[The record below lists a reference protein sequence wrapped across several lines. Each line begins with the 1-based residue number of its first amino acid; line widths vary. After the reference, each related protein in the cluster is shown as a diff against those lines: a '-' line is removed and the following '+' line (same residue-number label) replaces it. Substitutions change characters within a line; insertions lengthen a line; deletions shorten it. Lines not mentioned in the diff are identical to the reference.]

1 MDSLIFG
8 LVIIIAVAIAV
19 WLKHES
25 PERKGAYG
33 ETTVAATAS
42 AEVRRGLYGRVLR
55 NVFVPRED
63 GSTSELDVVLICVKG
78 IFVFESKNFAGY
90 IFGDEQNRNWT
101 VSLYSGK
108 NWIGAKTTEKHHFY
122 NPIWQN
128 KTHIKALRNLT
139 KTSAPINSVIVFSNR
154 GELKKVAYD
163 ASKTT
168 IITSNQLKHF
178 MRGVRTTYP
187 DVLSTEGVDRLSEL
201 VSRYEGTDS
210 TVKQAHIDS
219 IRKKAV
225 APEVC
230 PWCGGKLVIRTAAK
244 GTNAGKQ
251 FYGCSNYP
259 KCRYTRN
266 KN

>member
-1 MDSLIFG
+1 MDSLIFV
-8 LVIIIAVAIAV
+8 LVIIIAIAITV

-25 PERKGAYG
+25 PESKGIYG
-33 ETTVAATAS
+33 ELTVAAAVS
-42 AEVRRGLYGRVLR
+42 AEIQRGLYGRVLR
-55 NVFVPRED
+55 NVFVPRDD

-78 IFVFESKNFAGY
+78 IFVFESKNYAGY
-90 IFGDEQNRNWT
+90 IFGNEQNRNWT
-101 VSLYSGK
+101 VSLYAGK

-139 KTSAPINSVIVFSNR
+139 NTSAPINSVIVFSNR
-154 GELKKVAYD
+154 GELKKVTYD
-163 ASKTT
+163 TSKAT
-168 IITSNQLKHF
+168 IIKSNQLKHF
-178 MRGVRTTYP
+178 MREVRTTYP

-201 VSRYEGTDS
+201 VSQYVGTDS

-219 IRKKAV
+219 IRKKAI
-225 APEVC
+225 AQEVC

>member
-1 MDSLIFG
+1 MDSLLLV

-25 PERKGAYG
+25 PESKGASG
-33 ETTVAATAS
+33 EMTVVAAAS
-42 AEVRRGLYGRVLR
+42 AEIQRGLYGRVLR
-55 NVFVPRED
+55 NVYVPRDD

-90 IFGDEQNRNWT
+90 IFGNEQNRNWT
-101 VSLYSGK
+101 VSLYTGK

-139 KTSAPINSVIVFSNR
+139 KTSAPISSVIVFSNR

-178 MRGVRTTYP
+178 MREIRTTYP
-187 DVLSTEGVDRLSEL
+187 DSLSTEGVDRLSEF
-201 VSRYEGTDS
+201 VSQYVGADA

-219 IRKKAV
+219 IRKKAI

-244 GTNAGKQ
+244 GANVGKQ

-259 KCRYTRN
+259 KCKYTRN
-266 KN
+266 KY